1 MSNRK
6 RFGRPTAAAAVA
18 LVAALVFS
26 GCSTGGAA
34 GGPESSSTLTIAGT
48 HDFQSFDPGELT
60 TGGEAPQYWMPV
72 YDTLLTAEPDGTLSP
87 GLATSWEYND
97 TNTVLTLNLRDDV
110 TFTNDEKFDAGAVKT
125 AIEHAAAGSGADKWR
140 SASISEVRV
149 VSPTQAELVLVQPD
163 PYLLTNLAFSAG
175 AIGAPG
181 ALENSDIKT
190 NPVGSG
196 PYILDTSATTI
207 GSELVYTR
215 NPDYWNA
222 EAWPYD
228 RISIKVITDLTA
240 RANAV
245 KSGQADAAWIDQATS
260 TGFDEDKFTV
270 HTETVD
276 WVGVNILDRDGQTQ
290 PALADVRVRQAIAMA
305 FDREAILESVDNGAG
320 VVTEQM
326 WSEGTAAYDP
336 SLEGTY
342 PYDPDQ
348 AKELLA
354 EAGYPDGFD
363 VELPDFS
370 FRAKYQP
377 IFQQYLA
384 AIGIRVTYVPINPA
398 NLYEEFANP
407 RFSLQIASIGGGAD
421 SWDNLT
427 TVLPD
432 GFFNSFHTQTPE
444 LDAIVESIRSTSGEE
459 QVRAYQEAN
468 RYVTDNAWVAPWY
481 KLNSFYVTASDT
493 TTEPLYGSGAPLI
506 RSFAPAS

>member
-1 MSNRK
+1 MTT
-6 RFGRPTAAAAVA
+6 RPRLSHVSTVIAAALVAAVA
-18 LVAALVFS
+18 LS
-26 GCSTGGAA
+26 GCSAA
-34 GGPESSSTLTIAGT
+34 GGTKSESSALTLAASF
-48 HDFQSFDPGELT
+48 DFQSFDPGELT

-72 YDTLLTAEPDGTLSP
+72 YDTLLTAEPDGSLSP

-110 TFTNDEKFDAGAVKT
+110 TFSNGEKFDAAAVKA
-125 AIEHAAAGSGADKWR
+125 AIEHAAAGSGADEWR
-140 SASISEVRV
+140 SASISEVKV
-149 VSPTQAELVLVQPD
+149 ISPTQVEFTLAQPD

-175 AIGAPG
+175 AIGAPD
-181 ALENSDIKT
+181 ALENPDIKT

-196 PYILDTSATTI
+196 PYVLDTAATTI
-207 GSELVYTR
+207 GSEFVYTR
-215 NPDYWNA
+215 NPDYWNS

-228 RISIKVITDLTA
+228 KISIKLIADLTA
-240 RANAV
+240 RVNAV
-245 KSGQADAAWIDQATS
+245 KSGQVDGAWIDEATS
-260 TGFDEDKFTV
+260 KGFDENNFTM
-270 HTETVD
+270 HTDPVD
-276 WVGVNILDRDGQTQ
+276 WVGVNIADRDGQTQ

-305 FDREAILESVDNGAG
+305 FDREAILENVDNGAG

-342 PYDPDQ
+342 PYDPAR

-363 VELPDFS
+363 VELADFS
-370 FRAKYQP
+370 VRAKYQP
-377 IFQQYLA
+377 ILKQYLA

-398 NLYEEFANP
+398 NLFEELANP
-407 RFSLQIASIGGGAD
+407 RFTLQIASIGGGAD

-432 GFFNSFHTQTPE
+432 GFFNPFHTQTPE
-444 LDAIVESIRSTSGEE
+444 LDAIVKKIRSTSGDE
-459 QVRAYQEAN
+459 QAKAYQEAN
-468 RYVTDNAWVAPWY
+468 RYVTDNAWVVPWY
-481 KLNSFYVTASDT
+481 KLDSFYVTTSDT
-493 TTEPLYGSGAPLI
+493 TTERLFGSVSPLI